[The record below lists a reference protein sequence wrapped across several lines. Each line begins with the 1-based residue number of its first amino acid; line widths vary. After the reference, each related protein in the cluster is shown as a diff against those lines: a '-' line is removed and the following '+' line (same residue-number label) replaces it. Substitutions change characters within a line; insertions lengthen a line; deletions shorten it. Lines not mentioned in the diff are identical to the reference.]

1 MSYTLKGLSTI
12 AVGDYEKTIRPE
24 LRSGDLFFASG
35 NYLFSRGIRWL
46 TRSKWSHVGIIIRI
60 DEIDRILLLEC
71 VEFAGVRLAPL
82 SRYLVNYTSGR
93 PYNGEIYIAK
103 RINPSSKA
111 DELINP
117 ADKKTLVEVGSDLL
131 ALRYNWKEIFQ
142 ITALTIMMFGIG
154 RTHFGRFK
162 AKSTG
167 EYICSGLVYE
177 CMKKINID
185 FLQGKN
191 KEKGY
196 VVPETIASDDRVDF
210 RFRLL

>member
-1 MSYTLKGLSTI
+1 MSYTSEGLSKI
-12 AVGDYEKTIRPE
+12 AISDYEKTIRPQ
-24 LRSGDLFFASG
+24 LKSGDLFFASG
-35 NYLFSRGIRWL
+35 NYFFSRGIRWL

-60 DEIDRILLLEC
+60 DEIDRVLLLEC

-93 PYNGEIYIAK
+93 PYDGELYIAR
-103 RINPSSKA
+103 RIDPSSKA
-111 DELINP
+111 DELMSLT
-117 ADKKTLVEVGSDLL
+117 DKKTLVEVGSDLL
-131 ALRYNWKEIFQ
+131 ALRYNWKEVFQ
-142 ITALTIMMFGIG
+142 IAALAIMMFGIG

-162 AKSTG
+162 IESTG

-185 FLQGKN
+185 FLQGRN

-196 VVPETIASDDRVDF
+196 VVPETIAADDRVDF